1 MNYYICRNKSNLLGK
16 TTNNFHDREFIEML
30 PIKLITLPNLI
41 CSFLFVIVEQERV
54 FFVKIYSCLHFK

>member
-1 MNYYICRNKSNLLGK
+1 MNYYICRKKSNLLGK

-41 CSFLFVIVEQERV
+41 CSFFVCYCRARKSIFCLNLFMPT
-54 FFVKIYSCLHFK
+54 F

>member
-1 MNYYICRNKSNLLGK
+1 MNYYICRKKSNLLGK

-41 CSFLFVIVEQERV
+41 CRFLFVIVEQERV
-54 FFVKIYSCLHFK
+54 FFV